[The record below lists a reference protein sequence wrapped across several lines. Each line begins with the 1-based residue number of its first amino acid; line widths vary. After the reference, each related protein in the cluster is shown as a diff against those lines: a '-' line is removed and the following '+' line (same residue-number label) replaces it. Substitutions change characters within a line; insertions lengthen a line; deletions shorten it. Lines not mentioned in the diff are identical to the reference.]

1 MAFCGKCNISLASHR
16 DFEPY
21 PASAK
26 MPRGF
31 SSLLAQR
38 NFDFA
43 QDDRLIVCFVLPVCF
58 KQKAIKVFS
67 ANPIAK
73 RYNLWYNKCAKLTK
87 Y

>member
-1 MAFCGKCNISLASHR
+1 
-16 DFEPY
+16 
-21 PASAK
+21 

-31 SSLLAQR
+31 SSLFAQK
-38 NFDFA
+38 NFDYKIARDFSA
-43 QDDRLIVCFVLPVCF
+43 QNDRLIVCFVLPVCF